1 MYNKKIENIF
11 LNLIKLNK
19 YSKRVIAIFFDIIL
33 CVLSTWFAFI
43 LRLDQF
49 ILLSDFNLF
58 SVLLSIAIAIPVFW
72 LFGLYKAII
81 RYTNLSI
88 IFKILISVSIYGL
101 LFFLVVGLYGLKGV
115 PRSIGVIQPLLLF
128 FCIVTSRIFAKYLLI
143 NNFSFKNKSSKKQNI
158 LIYGAGEAGRQL
170 VTSLENSKEY
180 NVFGFLDDNIEL
192 HRRILLGKTI
202 FPLSNLERIVKTS
215 GITMVFLA
223 LPSIGRGERNR
234 IINKLNEYK
243 LIVKTLPSIS
253 EIVDGRITLSDIKD
267 LSVDDLLDREQVKP
281 DLKLLNK
288 NINLKTIA
296 VIGAGGSIG
305 CELSR
310 QIIKLKPKK
319 LLLIELNEFLLYKI
333 FEELKNYKTKTKIIP
348 MIVNAQDQLKLEKIF
363 KTFKVDTV
371 YNAAAYKHVPLVEE
385 NISEGVKNNVF
396 SALAVANAS
405 VIQKVSNLVFIS
417 SDKAV
422 RPTNVMGASKRLAE
436 LCMQGIYYYHNNI
449 NTNFSIVRFGN
460 VLESSGSVIPKFK
473 QQIKEGGP
481 VTLTHNDVTR
491 YFMTTTEAAQLV
503 IQAGAMGR
511 KSEVFVLDMGSSVK
525 IKELIYRMINLS
537 GLSVK
542 DNKNK
547 NGDIEVKIVGLRPG
561 EKLYEELLLGDKP
574 QKTSHSKIQK
584 INEPFIS
591 YDELEEYLQNLKKL
605 IKLDK
610 ADEVKNLLS
619 KILKSYKSNSEM
631 VDHIY
636 IEEESQN

>member
-310 QIIKLKPKK
+310 QITKLKPK
-319 LLLIELNEFLLYKI
+319 
-333 FEELKNYKTKTKIIP
+333 
-348 MIVNAQDQLKLEKIF
+348 
-363 KTFKVDTV
+363 
-371 YNAAAYKHVPLVEE
+371 
-385 NISEGVKNNVF
+385 
-396 SALAVANAS
+396 
-405 VIQKVSNLVFIS
+405 
-417 SDKAV
+417 
-422 RPTNVMGASKRLAE
+422 
-436 LCMQGIYYYHNNI
+436 
-449 NTNFSIVRFGN
+449 
-460 VLESSGSVIPKFK
+460 
-473 QQIKEGGP
+473 
-481 VTLTHNDVTR
+481 
-491 YFMTTTEAAQLV
+491 
-503 IQAGAMGR
+503 
-511 KSEVFVLDMGSSVK
+511 
-525 IKELIYRMINLS
+525 
-537 GLSVK
+537 
-542 DNKNK
+542 
-547 NGDIEVKIVGLRPG
+547 
-561 EKLYEELLLGDKP
+561 
-574 QKTSHSKIQK
+574 
-584 INEPFIS
+584 
-591 YDELEEYLQNLKKL
+591 
-605 IKLDK
+605 
-610 ADEVKNLLS
+610 
-619 KILKSYKSNSEM
+619 
-631 VDHIY
+631 
-636 IEEESQN
+636 